1 MLRKFLTGG
10 LVKISKV
17 EVKNFGILHDIEI
30 DFEADKKNI
39 VILNASN
46 GGGKTTFQSALAWCI
61 YGIKP
66 NEDKFLSSFELRKL
80 KIGEIAKVS
89 TKIILDPDQD
99 GRISIIERAQ
109 NFEKIGKSE
118 AKLIGNE
125 TLNVLQRDRGPG
137 ALTEPHPAPT
147 AWLKKYFPPRLQGF
161 FLFDGE
167 QMTKFWEQNVKL
179 DIESAV
185 KEIARVDLFDSIR
198 KKMKELEQAKFK
210 KISKK
215 GGGKSEFLEQQRQD
229 EVKLLEVEEE
239 ERKQTKESLDQLRE
253 GFKNLSRFMGETQ
266 NHQDDARE
274 LKNLESQEVRLRDDI
289 DRLKREIDVLV
300 FTSGIVASLAKTT
313 PELFVQVEKAQ
324 QEDWLPPPFE
334 PERVRSLLQNKEC
347 ICGNSIHSGSSEEKK
362 LHTLIE
368 RFQIASVAGKELDE
382 THKQMLVLMNTLK
395 SDSRVIKEK
404 TEHVKSLIDN
414 QRTVRD
420 KQSEILERLKGI
432 NANEVD
438 VIARNYE
445 ETHRKILDFEITEK
459 ALMDSISKRV
469 ARIESLDTSIK
480 DATKNDQEAI
490 QLSKEVQVCK
500 EIALAAEKI
509 YESAIEQVRSKLEKA
524 VSQNFDKVKLGGFQ
538 TVITDDFEVLTMRD
552 GRKTSLSEGEKM
564 LKGYIFSIALRDV
577 INLNLPLVV
586 DTPFGKLGAGFRK
599 MVAEEL
605 AILMSGNDE
614 KNDRQLIFSMHDL
627 EYTPL
632 ERRYFERAKPKE
644 LYLANDPKSPTE
656 KSILGEGIDPAW
668 YLEGHWKEFASAKKT
683 K

>member
-1 MLRKFLTGG
+1 M
-10 LVKISKV
+10 KISNV
-17 EVKNFGILHDIEI
+17 EIRNLGILHDIEI
-30 DFEADKKNI
+30 DFEAKKRNI
-39 VILNASN
+39 VFLNASN

-66 NEDKFLSSFELRKL
+66 DEDKFLSSFQLRKI
-80 KIGEIAKVS
+80 KIGEIVKVS
-89 TKIILDPDQD
+89 VKIVLDPDQD

-109 NFEKIGKSE
+109 NFEKIGNAE

-125 TLNVLQRDRGPG
+125 SLNVLQRDRGHG
-137 ALTEPHPAPT
+137 ALTEPHPAPS

-185 KEIARVDLFDSIR
+185 KEIARVDLFDSIK
-198 KKMKELEQAKFK
+198 KKMKELEQSKFK

-215 GGGKSEFLEQQRQD
+215 GGGKAELLEQQRQE
-229 EVKLLEVEEE
+229 EVKLLEIEEA
-239 ERKQTKESLDQLRE
+239 ERKQTNESLELLRE

-274 LKNLESQEVRLRDDI
+274 LKNLESQEVRLRDEI
-289 DRLKREIDVLV
+289 SRIKREIDVLV
-300 FTSGIVASLAKTT
+300 FSSGIFASLATTT
-313 PELFVQVEKAQ
+313 PELLAQVEKAQ

-362 LHTLIE
+362 LQTLIE

-382 THKQMLVLMNTLK
+382 THKQIKILISSLK
-395 SDSRVIKEK
+395 SDSRVTKEK
-404 TEHVKSLIDN
+404 TDHVKSLMDA

-420 KQSEILERLKGI
+420 KQTEILDRLKGI

-445 ETHRKILDFEITEK
+445 ETHRKILDLEITEK
-459 ALMDSISKRV
+459 SLSESINKRL
-469 ARIESLDTSIK
+469 AKIESLDSSIK
-480 DATKNDQEAI
+480 EATKNDKEAI
-490 QLSKEVQVCK
+490 QLSREVEVCK
-500 EIALAAEKI
+500 DISSAAEKI

-538 TVITDDFEVLTMRD
+538 TVITDDFEVLTLKD

-586 DTPFGKLGAGFRK
+586 DTPFGRLGAGFRK

-605 AILMSGNDE
+605 ASLMSGGENN
-614 KNDRQLIFSMHDL
+614 NDRQLIFSMHDL

-632 ERRYFERAKPKE
+632 ERKYFEKAKPKE
-644 LYLANDPKSPTE
+644 LYFANDAKSPTE
-656 KSILGEGIDPAW
+656 KSVLGEGIDPAW
-668 YLEGHWKEFASAKKT
+668 YLEGHWKELASAKKT

>member
-1 MLRKFLTGG
+1 MLWKLLPGG

-17 EVKNFGILHDIEI
+17 EVRNFGILHDIEI
-30 DFEADKKNI
+30 DFEAEKKSI
-39 VILNASN
+39 VLLNASN

-66 NEDKFLSSFELRKL
+66 DEEKFLSSHELRKL
-80 KIGEIAKVS
+80 KMGEITKVS
-89 TKIILDPDQD
+89 TKIIFDPDQD

-109 NFEKIGKSE
+109 NFEKIGNFE

-125 TLNVLQRDRGPG
+125 ILSVLQRDRGPG

-147 AWLKKYFPPRLQGF
+147 AWLKKFFPPRLRSF

-198 KKMKELEQAKFK
+198 EKMKELEQAKFK

-215 GGGKSEFLEQQRQD
+215 GGGKAELLAQQRQ
-229 EVKLLEVEEE
+229 EEIKLLEVEEAE
-239 ERKQTKESLDQLRE
+239 LKENKESLNQLRE

-266 NHQDDARE
+266 NHKDDARE
-274 LKNLESQEVRLRDDI
+274 LKSLESQEIRLRDEI

-300 FTSGIVASLAKTT
+300 FSSGVVASLATKA
-313 PELFVQVEKAQ
+313 PELFTQVAKAQ

-334 PERVRSLLQNKEC
+334 PERVRHLLQNKEC
-347 ICGNSIHSGSSEEKK
+347 ICGNSIHSGSSEERN

-368 RFQIASVAGKELDE
+368 RFRIASLAGRELDE
-382 THKQMLVLMNTLK
+382 THKQMLIVINTLK
-395 SDSRVIKEK
+395 ADSRIIKEK
-404 TEHVKSLIDN
+404 TNHVKSLLDN
-414 QRTVRD
+414 QRTIRD
-420 KQSEILERLKGI
+420 KQGEILERLKGI

-445 ETHRKILDFEITEK
+445 ETHRNILDLEIAEK
-459 ALMDSISKRV
+459 TLIESVNKRL
-469 ARIESLDTSIK
+469 ARVESLDAAIK
-480 DATKNDQEAI
+480 DATKNDKEAI
-490 QLSKEVQVCK
+490 QLGKEVEVCK
-500 EIALAAEKI
+500 EIALAAERI

-524 VSQNFDKVKLGGFQ
+524 VSQNFDKIKLGGFQ
-538 TVITDDFEVLTMRD
+538 TVITDDFEVLTLKD

-586 DTPFGKLGAGFRK
+586 DTPFGKLGAEFRK

-605 AILMSGNDE
+605 ATLMSGGSDQN
-614 KNDRQLIFSMHDL
+614 NRQLIFSMHDL

-632 ERRYFERAKPKE
+632 ERRYFEQAKPKE
-644 LYLANDPKSPTE
+644 MYLANDPKAPTE
-656 KSILGEGIDPAW
+656 KSILGEGIDPSW
-668 YLEGHWKEFASAKKT
+668 YLEGHWKEFANAKKT

>member
-1 MLRKFLTGG
+1 M
-10 LVKISKV
+10 KISKV
-17 EVKNFGILHDIEI
+17 EVKNFGILHDIKI

-39 VILNASN
+39 IFLNASN

-66 NEDKFLSSFELRKL
+66 DEEKFLSSFELRKFT
-80 KIGEIAKVS
+80 IGEIVKVS
-89 TKIILDPDQD
+89 TKIVLDPDQD

-109 NFEKIGKSE
+109 NFEKVGNSN

-137 ALTEPHPAPT
+137 ALTEPHPAPVV
-147 AWLKKYFPPRLQGF
+147 WLKKIFPPRLKGF

-167 QMTKFWEQNVKL
+167 QMTKFWELNVKL

-185 KEIARVDLFDSIR
+185 KEIARVDLFDSIK
-198 KKMKELEQAKFK
+198 KKMKELEKTKFK

-215 GGGKSEFLEQQRQD
+215 GGGKTELLEQQRQE
-229 EVKLLEVEEE
+229 EVKLLEVDEKD
-239 ERKQTKESLDQLRE
+239 RKETKETLNQSRE
-253 GFKNLSRFMGETQ
+253 QFKSLSRFMGETQ
-266 NHQDDARE
+266 NHKDDARE
-274 LKNLESQEVRLRDDI
+274 LKDLESQEVRLRDDRK
-289 DRLKREIDVLV
+289 RLIREIDILV
-300 FTSGIVASLAKTT
+300 FSSGVVASLATKA
-313 PELFVQVEKAQ
+313 PELLSQVEKAQ
-324 QEDWLPPPFE
+324 QADLLPPPFE
-334 PERVRSLLQNKEC
+334 PERVRSLLQNREC

-362 LHTLIE
+362 LHNLIE
-368 RFQIASVAGKELDE
+368 RFQIASIAGKELVE
-382 THKQMLVLMNTLK
+382 TQKQMSILINTLK
-395 SDSRVIKEK
+395 SDSRIIEEK
-404 TEHVKSLIDN
+404 TNHVTSLGDN
-414 QRTVRD
+414 LKTVRD

-432 NANEVD
+432 NAGEVE

-445 ETHRKILDFEITEK
+445 DTHRKILDLEITEK
-459 ALMDSISKRV
+459 ALIESVNKRIAKV
-469 ARIESLDTSIK
+469 ESLDASIK
-480 DATKNDQEAI
+480 DATKNDKEAI
-490 QLSKEVQVCK
+490 QLGKEVQVCK
-500 EIALAAEKI
+500 DIALAAEKI

-538 TVITDDFEVLTMRD
+538 TVITDDFEVLTLKD

-586 DTPFGKLGAGFRK
+586 DTPFGKLGASFRK

-605 AILMSGNDE
+605 AILMSGNED
-614 KNDRQLIFSMHDL
+614 KNDRQLIFLMHDL

-632 ERRYFERAKPKE
+632 ERRYFEQAKPKE
-644 LYLANDPKSPTE
+644 MYLANDPKAPTE
-656 KSILGEGIDPAW
+656 KSILGEGIDPSW
-668 YLEGHWKEFASAKKT
+668 YLEGHWKEFANAKKT